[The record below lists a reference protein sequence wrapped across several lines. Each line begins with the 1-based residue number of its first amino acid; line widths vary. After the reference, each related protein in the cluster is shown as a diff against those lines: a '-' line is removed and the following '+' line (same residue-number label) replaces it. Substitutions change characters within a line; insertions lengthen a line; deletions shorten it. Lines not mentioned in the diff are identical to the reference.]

1 MPENDANKTAVPHSA
16 GIPAGAELR
25 AFHDAANRL
34 FFTSQGMLA
43 PPTQNDAWAAVARN
57 HENNMRLWAEE
68 DLARRRQVADAD
80 IVANKRHIDGFN
92 QARNDAIEQMDDLI
106 LIAIGPDRI
115 NEQARLNSETAGSM
129 IDRLS
134 IGSLKR
140 YHMAQQILRTD
151 TDEAHRDTCQARL
164 SRLEEQ
170 TDDLLACLETLLQD
184 CAAGLARFKTYRQFK
199 MYNDPNLNPWLVKE
213 RVGQG

>member
-1 MPENDANKTAVPHSA
+1 MPENDSNKTAAPH
-16 GIPAGAELR
+16 GIEIPAGAELR

-34 FFTSQGMLA
+34 FFGSQGML
-43 PPTQNDAWAAVARN
+43 PPPAQNDAWAAVARN

-106 LIAIGPDRI
+106 LISIGPDRL
-115 NEQARLNSETAGSM
+115 NAQARLNSETAGSI

-151 TDEAHRDTCQARL
+151 TDEAHRETCRARL

-170 TDDLLACLETLLQD
+170 TDDLLACLQALLQD

-213 RVGQG
+213 RGQKG